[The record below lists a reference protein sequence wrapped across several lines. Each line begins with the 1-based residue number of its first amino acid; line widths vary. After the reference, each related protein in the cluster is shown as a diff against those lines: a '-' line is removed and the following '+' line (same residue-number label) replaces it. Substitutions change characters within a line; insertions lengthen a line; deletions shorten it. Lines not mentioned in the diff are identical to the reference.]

1 MNLGRLQTAIDNGKL
16 DAGKP
21 VDIAAMLGAGL
32 ISKAR
37 DGVRILNKGE
47 LKAKNVE
54 IHAAGA
60 SKAAIAAVEATGGK
74 IVLPAAA
81 E

>member
-1 MNLGRLQTAIDNGKL
+1 L
-16 DAGKP
+16 
-21 VDIAAMLGAGL
+21 VGAGV

-37 DGVRILNKGE
+37 DGIRILAKGA
-47 LKAKNVE
+47 LTAKKLE

-60 SKAAIAAVEATGGK
+60 SKAAIAAVEAAGGK
-74 IVLPAAA
+74 IVTPAAG